1 MCVWCGVGTKAKGK
15 RKKVKK
21 AKTKFDGVGQWPYE
35 CGVCVCGRLQTAQ
48 ELSLS
53 LLLCLCGVWME
64 WSLGI
69 GRFESHTTILL
80 PGSSPLVSRG
90 QRGQVSFHLI
100 VEFACFAL
108 VKPKP
113 TQASPQGL
121 PAMSW
126 APHVNKSR
134 PNSISINSEAK
145 ERLRLRLRV
154 VQKGSSLAMATSPS
168 PPLITK
174 KSWTDAPFFTFLYSF
189 QQFSIGVNEVTR
201 VLERMTPTS
210 KTGKLQ
216 AVLLASD
223 SNPRWLTKHL
233 PSLALSRKVP
243 LIFFKDNKQASL
255 RLGQLVKLK
264 TAIAIG
270 VKAKGNSINQ
280 LFAKILAG
288 NDETDFPN

>member
-1 MCVWCGVGTKAKGK
+1 MAIRVWS
-15 RKKVKK
+15 
-21 AKTKFDGVGQWPYE
+21 
-35 CGVCVCGRLQTAQ
+35 VCVDVYSTRAEFKLQA
-48 ELSLS
+48 
-53 LLLCLCGVWME
+53 
-64 WSLGI
+64 
-69 GRFESHTTILL
+69 

-90 QRGQVSFHLI
+90 QRGQVRFHFI

-113 TQASPQGL
+113 SQASPQGL
-121 PAMSW
+121 PAKSW
-126 APHVNKSR
+126 APPINKSR
-134 PNSISINSEAK
+134 PNSRISINPEAK
-145 ERLRLRLRV
+145 ERLRLRV

-168 PPLITK
+168 PPLTTK

-243 LIFFKDNKQASL
+243 LIFLKDNKQASL

-280 LFAKILAG
+280 LFAEILVG